1 MVDVGQGR
9 LGILTISEH
18 LDKTSVT
25 WTSGTECGEPRDLVR
40 GAIVGGGVG
49 SWAPAF
55 CRTWGRESRRLNQHS
70 PVSVA
75 GLVAGGDEKTNV
87 PLTTGPPTAGPR
99 DWHGPSQ
106 PPRLASPN
114 GREGR
119 RGDHVRAESTTRCE
133 ARHGQER
140 VKHRN

>member
-1 MVDVGQGR
+1 MVVFDKTTRGFR
-9 LGILTISEH
+9 LHEDACGIL
-18 LDKTSVT
+18 
-25 WTSGTECGEPRDLVR
+25 GPGM
-40 GAIVGGGVG
+40 
-49 SWAPAF
+49 
-55 CRTWGRESRRLNQHS
+55 TWGRESRRLNRHS

-87 PLTTGPPTAGPR
+87 PLTTGLPTAGPR

-119 RGDHVRAESTTRCE
+119 RGDHGRAESTTRCE

>member
-1 MVDVGQGR
+1 MVGSIADSALGQNKVFSFAPAHSGQETRSWAAQKAMVDVGQGR

-18 LDKTSVT
+18 PGNISVT
-25 WTSGTECGEPRDLVR
+25 WDRDRVR

-55 CRTWGRESRRLNQHS
+55 CRTWGRESRRLNRHS

-99 DWHGPSQ
+99 D
-106 PPRLASPN
+106 
-114 GREGR
+114 
-119 RGDHVRAESTTRCE
+119 
-133 ARHGQER
+133 
-140 VKHRN
+140 